1 MKKYNPTLPSTIFFL
16 LALLIVLVDQIT
28 KYIVRTTIP
37 LGTSYPLIKNL
48 VYLSY
53 TTNTGA
59 SFSLFQNF
67 SFLLGIIAVFVVLA
81 ILLFYKKIPANYRLA
96 FSFLLGGTLG
106 NLIDRI
112 CFGTVTDF
120 INLQIWPIFNVADA
134 SITIAAVLLF
144 IIVWKE
150 DKDKKEK

>member
-1 MKKYNPTLPSTIFFL
+1 MKKYNYQLPTTIFFL
-16 LALLIVLVDQIT
+16 LAFFIVLLDQIT
-28 KYIVRTTIP
+28 KYFVRTTIP
-37 LGTSYPLIKNL
+37 LGASYPFIKNI
-48 VYLSY
+48 VYLSH

-59 SFSLFQNF
+59 SFSLFQNY

-96 FSFLLGGTLG
+96 FSFLLAGTLG

-112 CFGTVTDF
+112 SFGTVTDF
-120 INLQIWPIFNVADA
+120 VDLQIWPIFNVADA
-134 SITIAAVLLF
+134 SITMAAILLL

-150 DKDKKEK
+150 DNEERK